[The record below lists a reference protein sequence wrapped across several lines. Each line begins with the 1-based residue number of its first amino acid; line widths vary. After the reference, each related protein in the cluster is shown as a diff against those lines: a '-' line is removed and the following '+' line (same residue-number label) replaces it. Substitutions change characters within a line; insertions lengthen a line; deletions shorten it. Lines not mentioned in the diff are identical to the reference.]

1 MYIQILKKKKQ
12 DSQKYLT
19 VLFNRTTTPN
29 FQDTQTSSIKIMIM
43 MIKTKMKLISQNKIS
58 FQKVIFNSKI

>member
-43 MIKTKMKLISQNKIS
+43 TIKTKMKLLAQNKIS